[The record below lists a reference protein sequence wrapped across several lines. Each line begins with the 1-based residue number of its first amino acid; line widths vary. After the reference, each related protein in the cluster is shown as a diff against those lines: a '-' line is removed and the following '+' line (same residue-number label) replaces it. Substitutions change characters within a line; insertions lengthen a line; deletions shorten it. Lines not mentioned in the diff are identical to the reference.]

1 MLQEKTGFEQE
12 VENALKAL
20 RLGGVILYP
29 TDTIWGLGCDATNES
44 AVDKIYQIKHRPE
57 NKSMIVLVATPR
69 DILKYVAAPTPEVWD
84 IVERA
89 EEPLT
94 VIYPGGIGLAPQ
106 LLDEEGN
113 VAIRVVKDE
122 FCFHLIKRL
131 RYPLVSTSANIS
143 GMPFPENF
151 HQIDQKIL
159 NAVDYVVN
167 YRRDDA
173 EKKKPSRIIK
183 LEKNGAI
190 TTIRE

>member
-44 AVDKIYQIKHRPE
+44 AVDKVYQIKHRPV
-57 NKSMIVLVATPR
+57 NNSMIVLVATQR
-69 DILKYVAAPTPEVWD
+69 ELLEYVAAPAAGVWD
-84 IVERA
+84 IVEPA

-94 VIYPGGIGLAPQ
+94 VIYPGGMGLAPQ

-113 VAIRVVKDE
+113 GAIRVVEDE

-131 RYPLVSTSANIS
+131 RYPLVST
-143 GMPFPENF
+143 
-151 HQIDQKIL
+151 
-159 NAVDYVVN
+159 
-167 YRRDDA
+167 
-173 EKKKPSRIIK
+173 
-183 LEKNGAI
+183 
-190 TTIRE
+190 